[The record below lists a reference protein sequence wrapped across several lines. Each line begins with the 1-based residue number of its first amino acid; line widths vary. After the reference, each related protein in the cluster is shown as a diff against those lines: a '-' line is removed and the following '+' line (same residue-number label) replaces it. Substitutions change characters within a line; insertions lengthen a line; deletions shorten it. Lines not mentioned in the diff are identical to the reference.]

1 LAATEPVYILD
12 ACAVIALLHGEQGS
26 GEVAALL
33 EEPENRCRIH
43 ALNLCEVFYDGLRR
57 SGLSDAARLEAL
69 LARNG
74 IDIETEIPRSL
85 WESAGQLKV
94 ALRISLAD
102 CFALALALQE
112 KGTMVTSDHK
122 ELDRVAAAG
131 ICPIQFIR

>member
-1 LAATEPVYILD
+1 MAATEPVYILD
-12 ACAVIALLHGEQGS
+12 ACAVIALLYREEGS

-57 SGLSDAARLEAL
+57 DSLLDAPRLEDL
-69 LARNG
+69 LSSSG
-74 IDIETEIPRSL
+74 IEIETKIPLSL
-85 WESAGQLKV
+85 WESAGKLKV

-112 KGTMVTSDHK
+112 KGTVVTSDHH